1 MKIIDSH
8 IHFWDTGNGLNDWV
22 KETNLP
28 KKVIPNDIVDTDSFV
43 HIEAHTPDQNSLCEY
58 NWLKSN
64 FPNKNIKVV
73 AFVDFTQDLD
83 IFKKDVAL
91 ISRKEDIVG
100 VRHIMAKTDKSKYS
114 PFDDRVPYDLLEKLR
129 VLKDNNL
136 IFEAQLYPEQFLPLL
151 KLINTSGV
159 IMAIEHFGLPIFGD
173 NSNLVEWHSLI
184 NQIAQNKKW
193 YLKLSGFD
201 LNNNFKYLKIALEV
215 VFQNIQSNRL
225 CYGCENDII

>member
-1 MKIIDSH
+1 
-8 IHFWDTGNGLNDWV
+8 
-22 KETNLP
+22 
-28 KKVIPNDIVDTDSFV
+28 
-43 HIEAHTPDQNSLCEY
+43 
-58 NWLKSN
+58 
-64 FPNKNIKVV
+64 
-73 AFVDFTQDLD
+73 
-83 IFKKDVAL
+83 
-91 ISRKEDIVG
+91 
-100 VRHIMAKTDKSKYS
+100 MAKTDKSKYS

-225 CYGCENDII
+225 CYGSNFPVSHIDNYRNWSDILKNNIKDGNMSNDIFFNTAHELYSCNEF